1 MGYMAYPVF
10 YRDVYRNGIETMQ
23 IRRCKTEDITATG
36 EFYDR
41 VVEYLDSHINYPK
54 WTYKEYPSQ
63 GYVRVMTVEGHQYIG
78 EEGGKIIAAF
88 VLNQDPEG
96 DYHKGRWS
104 RQLQEGEFMVVHA
117 LAVDPE
123 LHGSGI
129 GKEIVRFCI
138 DTSKK
143 SGFKAIRL
151 DIVPGNVPAKCLY
164 EGLGFTYIGNEDVRP
179 EVEHIPEFSLF
190 ELNFDDD

>member
-1 MGYMAYPVF
+1 MSAVL
-10 YRDVYRNGIETMQ
+10 YRNVHGNEINMMQ
-23 IRRCKTEDITATG
+23 IRRCKTKDITAVG

-54 WTYKEYPSQ
+54 WTYKEYPSE
-63 GYVRVMTVEGHQYIG
+63 GYARAMTTEGYQYFG
-78 EEGGKIIAAF
+78 EKDGKIIAAF

-104 RQLQEGEFMVVHA
+104 RQLQKGEFMVVHA

-123 LHGSGI
+123 IHGAGI

-138 DTSKK
+138 DTAKK
-143 SGFKAIRL
+143 NGFKAIRL
-151 DIVPGNVPAKCLY
+151 DIVPGNAPAKHLY
-164 EGLGFTYIGNEDVRP
+164 EGLGFAYIGDEDVRP
-179 EVEHIPEFSLF
+179 EVKHISEFSLY
-190 ELNFDDD
+190 ELNLDEK